1 MIKHIVLCASIAL
14 APTTS
19 YPLSLKTET
28 PIASHIKTQNSR
40 PSLEEVMYDCH
51 QDMKSKV
58 EGMIKQAFYQGG
70 FFDHKGYCESVKT
83 EEGCTLPILAD
94 ISNSA
99 PSFPAFEFDEH
110 RTSDKWD
117 MFAYT
122 QQIKI
127 EIEHAIL
134 TDLPKRLPTF
144 IDGYLIQPTNGEIV
158 SKVSFE
164 DDSVSVKIVTD
175 LFVWDAVAGQRYL
188 LTDKE
193 IKIGLP
199 AGKIL
204 KELDSR
210 MKRLSDDQQVSD
222 ILMGSPGKYIIRE
235 GSLLFQY
242 LIKGK

>member
-1 MIKHIVLCASIAL
+1 M
-14 APTTS
+14 
-19 YPLSLKTET
+19 
-28 PIASHIKTQNSR
+28 
-40 PSLEEVMYDCH
+40 
-51 QDMKSKV
+51 
-58 EGMIKQAFYQGG
+58 
-70 FFDHKGYCESVKT
+70 
-83 EEGCTLPILAD
+83 
-94 ISNSA
+94 
-99 PSFPAFEFDEH
+99 
-110 RTSDKWD
+110 
-117 MFAYT
+117 
-122 QQIKI
+122 
-127 EIEHAIL
+127 
-134 TDLPKRLPTF
+134 
-144 IDGYLIQPTNGEIV
+144 
-158 SKVSFE
+158 SFE